1 MHISFILI
9 KKKCA
14 ETLNLT
20 QDSFQILKRDMRRE
34 SLKFFVTLSIVY
46 RNICFSKEYA
56 LSNKV
61 RKKKYLCGTKIK
73 LNVVFHFVT

>member
-34 SLKFFVTLSIVY
+34 SLSFL
-46 RNICFSKEYA
+46 
-56 LSNKV
+56 
-61 RKKKYLCGTKIK
+61 
-73 LNVVFHFVT
+73 